1 MRNLF
6 IVVILL
12 MFVNPVY
19 SDEQQNP
26 KPMYH
31 VPKDD
36 RGEFTKLPSKEYNN
50 IEVYDNIWDKEFNAI
65 PIMPYTIEERKQMME
80 LGF

>member
-6 IVVILL
+6 IVAILL

-19 SDEQQNP
+19 SAEQSLNP
-26 KPMYH
+26 PRYH
-31 VPKDD
+31 VSKDD
-36 RGEFTKLPSKEYNN
+36 RGEFSKPPSRE
-50 IEVYDNIWDKEFNAI
+50 YDNKGFYENTWDKEFNAI

-80 LGF
+80 MGF